1 MHADYESIAKQHRL
15 YYGEGERHLRIYRRL
30 YADRTHF
37 VYELIQNAD
46 DTGSKSL
53 MLILRERELLVWND
67 GRRFNEPDA
76 TGRFKNDVR
85 DICSIGLSE
94 KELTQIGTFG
104 IGFKAVYAYSDT
116 PEIYSSEES
125 FRIQRLVEPEAIE
138 SPPAEIAQWVTEGKT
153 VFRLPFKQGLRSEEI
168 DQLSSRLSS
177 LDKWTLLFLRSLET
191 IRWRDERNGAS
202 GSYSSDRK
210 SHGTA
215 AHAWQVNLKKESLG
229 EQQSADSFL
238 VFPKQDVKP
247 PSHVIEELLQ
257 QAEEAGDRE
266 RIQRS
271 AHHDQPIEVAIRM
284 HDGQLVATDGCVLFA
299 YLPTAKETHLRFLIH
314 ARYQTTPA
322 RDNISIDSAW
332 NDWLIEETANFLPFL
347 LSQIKEAKLLGA
359 EFFGVLPVGSDG
371 VPNFLNPLNNA
382 FERALKEGEFILTD
396 QGEHASPRQVFHAST
411 PELRNLLNDSQLALL
426 TKVEGAR
433 WLHRNIRDARHLD
446 LLRTVGVRPFTLDM
460 LGESFSSE
468 FIEAQPDEWITQF
481 YAFLKG
487 HEPPLWR
494 AGRYGQPDGPLR
506 SKTIIRLDD
515 GTHVQPFGPSGPN
528 AYLPPEGDTAFPIVK
543 RELIGNEDALEF
555 LKRLGLREPDIVAE
569 VIEFVVPKYEALKQ
583 VLPDEEEHHRDMTKI
598 VAALGT
604 DSKKNRE
611 TVEEALKKIEF
622 LKGIN
627 PTSGRTEYKRPSEVY
642 LRTPESEIYFQG
654 SGGIWFVTETSDQL
668 PPDEFEQLLKGLG
681 VEDKPRRIAFDPKFD
696 EQRLRELRRGK
707 GSTRDLNV
715 ADFHLEGLDHFLAEL
730 LGVSAAGGGKLA
742 LVLWKLLL
750 LHIPASYKYYHSL
763 PDFSRGSYRYQYR
776 GENVVPFEAH
786 FTCQLR
792 ITPWLPRRD
801 GQLHKPSQMSL
812 SELPEG
818 FERNDVLASVL
829 NMKPETVVTWA
840 RERGLDPAALDY
852 LVDKQK
858 FEQFKRW
865 VEEQEKKSSGDT
877 PVPSPGG
884 KEAPGAGP
892 ESPLPGSKGPLDGG
906 GHRSGGEGTRG
917 HGGGSGG
924 GEGAVHRELKEQL
937 AQNPEILEA
946 GLRLYRQEPQLQSH
960 YRPDLILQDKE
971 GRYVAVE
978 VEPDFPGDNDTGVWQ
993 AVAYKH
999 VLAAELR
1006 LSCDLVR
1013 GFLVAPR
1020 IPDGIKQKC
1029 RDLGVEP
1036 FELGEG
1042 LAAEA
1047 DPPEST

>member
-1 MHADYESIAKQHRL
+1 MHADYESIGKQHRL

-46 DTGSKSL
+46 DTGSKNL
-53 MLILRERELLVWND
+53 MLILRGSELLVWND

-76 TGRFKNDVR
+76 SGRLKNDVR

-104 IGFKAVYAYSDT
+104 IGFKAVYAYTDT
-116 PEIYSSEES
+116 PEIYSGHES
-125 FRIQRLVEPEAIE
+125 FLIRRLVEPEAIE
-138 SPPAEIAQWVTEGKT
+138 SPQAEIAQYVAAGKT

-168 DQLSSRLSS
+168 DQLSLRLSS

-191 IRWRDERNGAS
+191 IRWRDEKNGAS
-202 GSYSSDRK
+202 GSYASDRQR
-210 SHGTA
+210 HGTA
-215 AHAWQVNLKKESLG
+215 ADAWQVNLKKESQG
-229 EQQSADSFL
+229 EQQSTDSFV
-238 VFPKQDVKP
+238 VFPKQGVKP
-247 PSHVIEELLQ
+247 PSNVIEELLQ
-257 QAEEAGDRE
+257 QAEEEEDRD

-271 AHHDQPIEVAIRM
+271 AHDDQLVEVAFRM
-284 HDGQLVATDGCVLFA
+284 HDGKLVATDGCVLFA
-299 YLPTAKETHLRFLIH
+299 YLPTAKETHLRFLIQ

-322 RDNISIDSAW
+322 RDNLPTDSAW
-332 NDWLIEETANFLPFL
+332 NRWLIEETADVLPFVLSEIKDAGL
-347 LSQIKEAKLLGA
+347 LEP
-359 EFFGVLPVGSDG
+359 EFFGVLPAGSDG
-371 VPNFLNPLNNA
+371 VPDFLKPLNDA

-396 QGEHASPRQVFHAST
+396 QGEYASPLRVFHANT

-433 WLHRNIRDARHLD
+433 WLHRGIRDARDVD
-446 LLRTVGVRPFTLDM
+446 LVKTVGVRTFTLDM

-468 FIEAQPDEWITQF
+468 FIQAQTDEWVAKF

-487 HEPPLWR
+487 HEPLWR
-494 AGRYGQPDGPLR
+494 AGRHGQPNGLLR
-506 SKTIIRLDD
+506 GKTIIRLDD
-515 GTHVQPFGPSGPN
+515 GRHVQPFSPSGST

-543 RELIGNEDALEF
+543 REFIGNEDAIEF

-569 VIEFVVPKYEALKQ
+569 VIEFVVPKYEASKQ
-583 VLPDEEEHHRDMTKI
+583 VLPDEEEHRRDMTKI

-604 DSKKNRE
+604 VSKKNRD
-611 TVEEALKKIEF
+611 TVEEALKKVEF

-681 VEDKPRRIAFDPKFD
+681 VEDKPRHIAFDPKFD
-696 EQRLRELRRGK
+696 EQRLRELRRGQR
-707 GSTRDLNV
+707 STRDLDV
-715 ADFHLEGLDHFLAEL
+715 TDFHLEGLDHFLAKL
-730 LGVSAAGGGKLA
+730 PGLSAAGGGELA

-750 LHIPASYKYYHSL
+750 LHIPASYKYYHGL
-763 PDFSRGSYRYQYR
+763 PDFFRGFYRYQYR
-776 GENVVPFEAH
+776 VENMVPFNAH
-786 FTCQLR
+786 FTGQLR
-792 ITPWLPRRD
+792 TTPWLPGRD

-812 SELPEG
+812 SELPED

-840 RERGLDPAALDY
+840 RERGLDPSALDY
-852 LVDKQK
+852 LLDEQK

-865 VEEQEKKSSGDT
+865 VEEQEKKVT
-877 PVPSPGG
+877 GG
-884 KEAPGAGP
+884 TQLRPDGKNETPGAGP
-892 ESPLPGSKGPLDGG
+892 DSQLPGSNGPSDGG
-906 GHRSGGEGTRG
+906 GHGNASEGIGG

-924 GEGAVHRELKEQL
+924 GEGAAHRRLKEQL
-937 AQNPEILEA
+937 AQNPEILEP

-960 YRPDLILQDKE
+960 YRPDLILRDKD

-978 VEPDFPGDNDTGVWQ
+978 VEPDFPGGNDTGVWQ
-993 AVAYKH
+993 TVAYKH

-1042 LAAEA
+1042 PAAEG

>member
-46 DTGSKSL
+46 DTGSKNL
-53 MLILRERELLVWND
+53 TLILRESELLVWND
-67 GRRFNEPDA
+67 GRRFDEPDA
-76 TGRFKNDVR
+76 SGRHKNDVR

-104 IGFKAVYAYSDT
+104 IGFKAVYAYTDT
-116 PEIYSSEES
+116 PEIYSGHES
-125 FRIQRLVEPEAIE
+125 FQIRRLVEPEAVE
-138 SPPAEIAQWVTEGKT
+138 SPPVEIAQWVAAGKT

-168 DQLSSRLSS
+168 DQLSLRLSS
-177 LDKWTLLFLRSLET
+177 LEKWTLLFLRSLET

-202 GSYSSDRK
+202 GSYASDRQC
-210 SHGTA
+210 HGTA
-215 AHAWQVNLKKESLG
+215 AQAWQVNLKNESQG
-229 EQQSADSFL
+229 EQQSADSFV
-238 VFPKQDVKP
+238 VFPKQGVKP
-247 PSHVIEELLQ
+247 PSNVIEELLQ
-257 QAEEAGDRE
+257 QAEEAEDRD
-266 RIQRS
+266 RIKRS
-271 AHHDQPIEVAIRM
+271 AHEDQLVEVALRM
-284 HDGQLVATDGCVLFA
+284 HDGHVIPTDGCVLFA
-299 YLPTAKETHLRFLIH
+299 YLPTAKETHLRFLIQ

-322 RDNISIDSAW
+322 RDNIPTDSAW
-332 NDWLIEETANFLPFL
+332 NHWLIEETANFLPFV
-347 LSQIKEAKLLGA
+347 LSQIKDAGLLEP
-359 EFFGVLPVGSDG
+359 EFFGVLPVGSDS
-371 VPNFLNPLNNA
+371 VPDFLKPLNNA

-396 QGEHASPRQVFHAST
+396 QGEYASPRQVFHAST
-411 PELRNLLNDSQLALL
+411 PELRNLSNDSQLALV
-426 TKVEGAR
+426 TKVEAAR

-446 LLRTVGVRPFTLDM
+446 LLRTVGVRPFTLDKFA
-460 LGESFSSE
+460 ESFSSE
-468 FIEAQPDEWITQF
+468 FIEAQPDEWITKF

-487 HEPPLWR
+487 HEPLWR

-515 GTHVQPFGPSGPN
+515 RTHVQPFGPSGPN
-528 AYLPPEGDTAFPIVK
+528 AYLPPEDDTAFPIVK

-569 VIEFVVPKYEALKQ
+569 VIEFVVPKYEASKQ

-598 VAALGT
+598 VDALGT

-627 PTSGRTEYKRPSEVY
+627 PTSGRTVYKRPSEVY
-642 LRTPESEIYFQG
+642 LRTPELEIYFEG

-681 VEDKPRRIAFDPKFD
+681 VEDKPRRIAFDPKFNA
-696 EQRLRELRRGK
+696 QKLRELRADGR
-707 GSTRDLNV
+707 STGDLEV
-715 ADFHLEGLDHFLAEL
+715 TDFRLEGLDHFLEKL
-730 LGVSAAGGGKLA
+730 PGLPAAGGGVLA
-742 LVLWKLLL
+742 LVLWKLVL

-763 PDFSRGSYRYQYR
+763 PDFFRGSYRYQYR
-776 GENVVPFEAH
+776 VEHVVPFEAH
-786 FTCQLR
+786 FTGQLR
-792 ITPWLPRRD
+792 ATPWLPGSD
-801 GQLHKPSQMSL
+801 GQLHSASQMSL
-812 SELPEG
+812 SELPQN
-818 FERNDVLASVL
+818 FERNDMLAKVL
-829 NMKPETVVTWA
+829 NMKPETVVSWA

-852 LVDKQK
+852 LVDEQK

-877 PVPSPGG
+877 SVPSSGG

-892 ESPLPGSKGPLDGG
+892 DSPLPGSKGPLDGG
-906 GHRSGGEGTRG
+906 GHRSGGEGTGG
-917 HGGGSGG
+917 HRGGSGG

-937 AQNPEILEA
+937 ARKPEILEA

-978 VEPDFPGDNDTGVWQ
+978 VESDFPGDNDTGVWQ

-999 VLAAELR
+999 VLAAEFR
-1006 LSCDLVR
+1006 LSCDRVR
-1013 GFLVAPR
+1013 GFLAAPR
-1020 IPDGIKQKC
+1020 IPDSIKQQC

>member
-1 MHADYESIAKQHRL
+1 MDADYEAIAKQHRR

-46 DTGSKSL
+46 DTGSNNL
-53 MLILRERELLVWND
+53 MLILRESDLLVWND

-76 TGRFKNDVR
+76 SGRFKDDVR

-104 IGFKAVYAYSDT
+104 IGFKAVYAYTDA
-116 PEIYSSEES
+116 PEIYSGHES
-125 FRIQRLVEPEAIE
+125 FRIRRLVEPEAIE
-138 SPPAEIAQWVTEGKT
+138 SPPAEIAQWAAAGKA

-168 DQLSSRLSS
+168 DQLSLRLSS

-191 IRWRDERNGAS
+191 IRWRDERIGAY
-202 GSYSSDRK
+202 GSYASNRER
-210 SHGTA
+210 HGTA
-215 AHAWQVNLKKESLG
+215 AHAWQVNLKKESQG

-238 VFPKQDVKP
+238 VFPKQGVKP
-247 PSHVIEELLQ
+247 PSNVIKELLQ
-257 QAEEAGDRE
+257 QAEEAEDRE
-266 RIQRS
+266 RIERS
-271 AHHDQPIEVAIRM
+271 AHDDQLVEVAFRM
-284 HDGQLVATDGCVLFA
+284 HDGKLVATDGCVLFA
-299 YLPTAKETHLRFLIH
+299 YLPTAKETHLRFLIQ

-322 RDNISIDSAW
+322 RDNIPTDSAW
-332 NDWLIEETANFLPFL
+332 NRWLIEETANFLPFV
-347 LSQIKEAKLLGA
+347 LSQIKDAGLLEP
-359 EFFGVLPVGSDG
+359 EFFGVLPAGGDS
-371 VPNFLNPLNNA
+371 VPDFLKPLSNA
-382 FERALKEGEFILTD
+382 FERVLKEGEFILTD
-396 QGEHASPRQVFHAST
+396 QGGYASPSQVFHVNT
-411 PELRNLLNDSQLALL
+411 PELRNLLDESQLALL
-426 TKVEGAR
+426 TKVERAR
-433 WLHRNIRDARHLD
+433 WLHRGIRDARHLD
-446 LLRTVGVRPFTLDM
+446 LLRTVGVRTFTVDM

-468 FIEAQPDEWITQF
+468 FVEAQTDEWVAKF

-487 HEPPLWR
+487 HEPLWR
-494 AGRYGQPDGPLR
+494 AGRYGQPNGLLR
-506 SKTIIRLDD
+506 GKTIIRLED
-515 GTHVQPFGPSGPN
+515 GRHVQPFGPSGPTV
-528 AYLPPEGDTAFPIVK
+528 YIPPESDTAFPIVK
-543 RELIGNEDALEF
+543 RELIANEDALEF

-569 VIEFVVPKYEALKQ
+569 VIEFVVPKYEASRQ
-583 VLPDEEEHHRDMTKI
+583 VLPDEEEHRRDMTKI
-598 VAALGT
+598 VASLAT

-611 TVEEALKKIEF
+611 TVEEALKKVEF

-627 PTSGRTEYKRPSEVY
+627 RTSGRTEYKRPSELY
-642 LRTPESEIYFQG
+642 LRTPELDSYFQG
-654 SGGIWFVTETSDQL
+654 SGGIWFVTETSDHL

-696 EQRLRELRRGK
+696 ERKLRELRHGGR
-707 GSTRDLNV
+707 STLDLEV
-715 ADFHLEGLDHFLAEL
+715 TDFHLEGLDHSLEKL
-730 LGVSAAGGGKLA
+730 LGLAAEGGGQLA

-763 PDFSRGSYRYQYR
+763 PDFFRGSYRYQYR
-776 GENVVPFEAH
+776 SEHVVPFDAH

-792 ITPWLPRRD
+792 ATHWLPGSD
-801 GQLHKPSQMSL
+801 GQLHRASQMSL
-812 SELPEG
+812 SELPQD
-818 FERNDVLASVL
+818 FERNDVLVRIL

-840 RERGLDPAALDY
+840 RERGLDPSALDY
-852 LVDKQK
+852 LLDPQK

-877 PVPSPGG
+877 GVRSPGE
-884 KEAPGAGP
+884 KESVGAGRD
-892 ESPLPGSKGPLDGG
+892 SQLPGSGESTDGG
-906 GHRSGGEGTRG
+906 GHRGGGEGTGG

-924 GEGAVHRELKEQL
+924 GEGTVHRELKEQL
-937 AQNPEILEA
+937 ARKPEILEP
-946 GLRLYRQEPQLQSH
+946 GLRLYRQEPKLQSH
-960 YRPDLILQDKE
+960 YRPDLILQDKD

-1042 LAAEA
+1042 PAAEG